1 MRVCFLLLF
10 WSALLIITG
19 NSFVLKFLV
28 SVFYL
33 LGLGISLGFIFWVF
47 YVAKIPISSVYVDT
61 LNVAVIVSAALLI
74 RQKSKEL
81 LVYEKSTFLEFILD
95 TLSVPLGKL
104 GQWIS
109 EKWKEYNIVSVFFT
123 VLVDMPVQTIVD
135 LIEDWNLY
143 IKDKKAR
150 LR

>member
-1 MRVCFLLLF
+1 
-10 WSALLIITG
+10 
-19 NSFVLKFLV
+19 
-28 SVFYL
+28 
-33 LGLGISLGFIFWVF
+33 LGLLRCQRL
-47 YVAKIPISSVYVDT
+47 PISSVYVDT

-81 LVYEKSTFLEFILD
+81 LVEEKNTFLEFILD

-109 EKWKEYNIVSVFFT
+109 QKWKEYNVVSVFFT

-135 LIEDWNLY
+135 LIEDWSLY